1 MSVET
6 KNRAEMRD
14 CPRETGTSGHPSMKG
29 VLALRADHENVIRS
43 FIFAY
48 VKPFM
53 ECLKVN
59 V

>member
-1 MSVET
+1 
-6 KNRAEMRD
+6 MRD
-14 CPRETGTSGHPSMKG
+14 CPKETGTSGHPSMKG
-29 VLALRADHENVIRS
+29 VLALCADHENVIRS